1 MLDLGRE
8 IHPVPVTSSEH
19 GCFKKV
25 PTATKADSGD
35 LEGNFANKGIQELGQ
50 FASSRSREIA
60 IVNQVIARKIDHEE
74 KVRGEQ
80 ACNTVVIIEDNQRFR
95 KENEALESL
104 RVLHE
109 EKVTCLEMKVK
120 EQDVLICRMSKAV
133 DDNEKIL
140 ENLRKSVETD
150 ANKISELNKCI

>member
-1 MLDLGRE
+1 
-8 IHPVPVTSSEH
+8 
-19 GCFKKV
+19 
-25 PTATKADSGD
+25 
-35 LEGNFANKGIQELGQ
+35 
-50 FASSRSREIA
+50 
-60 IVNQVIARKIDHEE
+60 
-74 KVRGEQ
+74 VRGEQ

-133 DDNEKIL
+133 DDN
-140 ENLRKSVETD
+140 
-150 ANKISELNKCI
+150 